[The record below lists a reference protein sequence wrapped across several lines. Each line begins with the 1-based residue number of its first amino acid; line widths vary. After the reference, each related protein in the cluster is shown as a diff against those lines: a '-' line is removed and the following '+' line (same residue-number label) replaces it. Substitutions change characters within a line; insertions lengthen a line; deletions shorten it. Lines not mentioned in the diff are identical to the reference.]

1 MLTTIG
7 LDPGGTT
14 GWAVTQIPNSSMSGS
29 NGVLAGM
36 KLECGQFEGSHD
48 EQTDQI
54 IELIFSYEEP
64 AVVMEDFEL
73 RQLQVELSPVQ
84 IAAKVEYELHREA
97 LDGLMIPYFLQK
109 AALAKTTVTND
120 RLKRWGLWVPGQRHA
135 RDGIRHCIT
144 FNRRCRENRSLLL
157 AAWPSF
163 R

>member
-1 MLTTIG
+1 MKG
-7 LDPGGTT
+7 D
-14 GWAVTQIPNSSMSGS
+14 

-48 EQTDQI
+48 EQADQI

-64 AVVMEDFEL
+64 AIVMEDFEL

-84 IAAKVEYELHREA
+84 IASKVEYELHREA
-97 LDGLMIPYFLQK
+97 LDGLKVPYFLQK
-109 AALAKTTVTND
+109 AALAKSTVTD
-120 RLKRWGLWVPGQRHA
+120 ARLKQWGLWVVGQRHA

-144 FNRRCRENRSLLL
+144 FNRRCKENRSLLL

>member
-14 GWAVTQIPNSSMSGS
+14 GWAVTQTPPSSFRGT

-36 KLECGQFEGSHD
+36 KMECGQFEGSSN

-54 IELIFSYEEP
+54 IDLIFSYVEP

-73 RQLQVELSPVQ
+73 RQLQVELSPVE

-97 LDGLMIPYFLQK
+97 LDGLLIPYFLQK
-109 AALAKTTVTND
+109 ASLAKNTVTNE

-144 FNRRCRENRSLLL
+144 FNRRCAQNRSLLL
-157 AAWPSF
+157 AAFPGL